1 MFYTK
6 QLGSGFITFID
17 RYRLRSLIALITGSA
32 GVNFTYLVCLATLG
46 VILNNIEFG
55 LFRIAY
61 AYIMMAV
68 SLCHLGLNSSLTRLL
83 PQLTIE
89 QRKASM
95 LLGLMV
101 SIATSLVGGAIVF
114 ALVPVPFEFTLIE
127 HVLYFIIYPLSI
139 GGALLCNFILV
150 FFQAEGELGTYARF
164 QTQWRFLLLSGAILG
179 GLIGGGLWALVF
191 MAFSYFFIFWSLWG
205 KIFSIRDIFSSKAV
219 MFDWS
224 ATYSLIRGAVWPLA
238 ALAVST
244 IYSNVEFLCV
254 TQDDIQRGIAGSY
267 SLASLI
273 FLGGSA
279 MFFPFQTY
287 AVSKIVRH
295 EISFAGIWRLQL
307 LCFALVLLM
316 AAFSVVGAGFLIHTN
331 PLKFDE
337 NFFNFTVLVSF
348 KLVLWSLYSVT
359 GAVLY
364 YIGKE
369 FESFLLTLVALA
381 GLIIFPILL
390 NRSVNI
396 EVMLKMQL
404 VTGSIVFLGCSLIFC
419 FGFSK
424 YKTQQLPSH
433 C

>member
-191 MAFSYFFIFWSLWG
+191 MAFSYFFI
-205 KIFSIRDIFSSKAV
+205 
-219 MFDWS
+219 
-224 ATYSLIRGAVWPLA
+224 VW
-238 ALAVST
+238 
-244 IYSNVEFLCV
+244 
-254 TQDDIQRGIAGSY
+254 
-267 SLASLI
+267 
-273 FLGGSA
+273 
-279 MFFPFQTY
+279 
-287 AVSKIVRH
+287 
-295 EISFAGIWRLQL
+295 
-307 LCFALVLLM
+307 
-316 AAFSVVGAGFLIHTN
+316 
-331 PLKFDE
+331 
-337 NFFNFTVLVSF
+337 FNSDF
-348 KLVLWSLYSVT
+348 KLIKANANLNDSNQVSISL
-359 GAVLY
+359 L
-364 YIGKE
+364 
-369 FESFLLTLVALA
+369 
-381 GLIIFPILL
+381 
-390 NRSVNI
+390 
-396 EVMLKMQL
+396 
-404 VTGSIVFLGCSLIFC
+404 
-419 FGFSK
+419 
-424 YKTQQLPSH
+424 
-433 C
+433 